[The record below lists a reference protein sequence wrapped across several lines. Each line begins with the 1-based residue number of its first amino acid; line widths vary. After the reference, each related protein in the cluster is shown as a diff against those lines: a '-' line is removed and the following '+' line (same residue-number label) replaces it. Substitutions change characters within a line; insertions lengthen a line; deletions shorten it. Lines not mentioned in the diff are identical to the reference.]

1 MVVIKPGNA
10 KKPWSCDVTCPECA
24 AELQV
29 DEADLWRFVNC
40 EILHA
45 MCIECEAVL
54 TLTEKDSPPRWVMK
68 RLMEREKERNQ

>member
-40 EILHA
+40 EIYMPYASSVKLF
-45 MCIECEAVL
+45 
-54 TLTEKDSPPRWVMK
+54 
-68 RLMEREKERNQ
+68 